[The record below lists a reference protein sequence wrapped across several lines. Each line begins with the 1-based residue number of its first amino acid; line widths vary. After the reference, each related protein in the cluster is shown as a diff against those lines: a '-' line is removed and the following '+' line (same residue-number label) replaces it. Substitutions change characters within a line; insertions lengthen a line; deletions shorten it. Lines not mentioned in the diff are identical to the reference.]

1 MEIMRFFRLQWDRT
15 AAVIAAVVGVIA
27 LLLGYFGISGTPHVA
42 AQLPYIISGGL
53 FGIFA
58 LGIASMAW
66 ISADL
71 RDEWR
76 ELRALR
82 QLMEEHGRPAEDV
95 SSNGAG
101 VVPSEP
107 QVWSEHPTG
116 QTGTDSMMVDSGP
129 ESHDKTTVSEA
140 RRPRTRT
147 RPLKANPAP
156 GDTGSSS
163 TRRTPER

>member
-1 MEIMRFFRLQWDRT
+1 
-15 AAVIAAVVGVIA
+15 
-27 LLLGYFGISGTPHVA
+27 
-42 AQLPYIISGGL
+42 
-53 FGIFA
+53 
-58 LGIASMAW
+58 
-66 ISADL
+66 
-71 RDEWR
+71 
-76 ELRALR
+76 
-82 QLMEEHGRPAEDV
+82 MEEHGRPAEDV

-116 QTGTDSMMVDSGP
+116 QTGTDSMVVDSGP